1 MVCLAIVFWVLV
13 SPRSIPEKTDKENT
27 RSEMIKQRLT
37 QNIDNGNPY
46 LGIKPIIPG
55 QQPNSVLFE
64 PMVHIRLS
72 RSTYKVT
79 SFIEF
84 APYIQSFVNFEK
96 YLSQFVKDIQDL
108 ARVSGFVN
116 LLTQHRS
123 TVLSNSR
130 AREFS
135 KFIQDHSCGK
145 GRNNPAKVCKYD
157 TIRGGWDRHAC
168 IRQYDMVCRT
178 KSQFKA
184 VADTALYINQSFA
197 QIKEEF
203 LSVIDHLE
211 TSDEEP
217 EMRKRREHND
227 RVRQELKISYSR
239 VSTEELQTLNYVVEK
254 VEESYPTI
262 KNKLKRIKRFG
273 IMSWVLGWGVYSNYK
288 QIETLK
294 ENVQTL
300 YEQNLLQEQQ
310 IQNLAQYLNLT
321 ATRVQLHDKM
331 LYNIQ
336 VRLNQLNFS
345 VAALQDLVQY
355 TIYSNNM
362 LFDANIVSNRLIT
375 GLIVLRNNVEQ
386 IYKYLRVIASQEVD
400 PIMIPPPPLRELL
413 AEAEKE
419 MAHNPRLELPY
430 KIDTDIYK
438 YYTVM
443 KITPVVVG
451 DVMAMLLT
459 IPLIDKSLKMNV
471 YKVHN
476 LPALDPELKVASEY
490 VLEGE
495 YLAIDE
501 HGLYVALPD
510 AREIQI
516 CLTSQGGLCVM
527 NQALHPIETINW
539 CIYALFIQ
547 DQERIKKDCTM
558 SFKPRE
564 GNLAQSLGGYLWAVS
579 SLVGEKMQIRC
590 LQETHIE
597 QIRPPLQVIHVGNG
611 CEGYSPSIK
620 IPAKSELTSQNDI
633 IERTNYFL
641 EFNMQY
647 TGITKIGPWDLFQ
660 ISEWEKQELKDM
672 VAILPTLPPLN
683 YENLNKRIGKLK
695 EYPLKIPVAIIA
707 IVLVVSTLFMVV
719 TLVIIA
725 LVICKLRGNLKALL
739 PIGKIMIGKANSG
752 EVNQVRQALRT
763 LLDLTPRHQLP
774 PELPEKRKPLQPT
787 PETSRASQKS
797 ILPSSTDI
805 QRYEKYLSRKKEEI
819 KKSK

>member
-1 MVCLAIVFWVLV
+1 MIHRELV
-13 SPRSIPEKTDKENT
+13 
-27 RSEMIKQRLT
+27 
-37 QNIDNGNPY
+37 
-46 LGIKPIIPG
+46 
-55 QQPNSVLFE
+55 
-64 PMVHIRLS
+64 
-72 RSTYKVT
+72 
-79 SFIEF
+79 
-84 APYIQSFVNFEK
+84 
-96 YLSQFVKDIQDL
+96 
-108 ARVSGFVN
+108 GFVY
-116 LLTQHRS
+116 LLTHHRG
-123 TVLSNSR
+123 TILSSR
-130 AREFS
+130 DAQEFS
-135 KFIQDHSCGK
+135 RFIQDHPCGR
-145 GRNNPAKVCKYD
+145 GRNNPAKVCKYNP
-157 TIRGGWDRHAC
+157 IKGGWDRHAC

-184 VADTALYINQSFA
+184 VADTALYINQSFN

-211 TSDEEP
+211 TDRDEP
-217 EMRKRREHND
+217 KVRNRREHND
-227 RVRQELKISYSR
+227 KVRQELKLSYSR
-239 VSTEELQTLNYVVEK
+239 ISTEELRVLNKIVDK
-254 VEESYPTI
+254 VEESYPSLKT
-262 KNKLKRIKRFG
+262 KLKRTKRFG
-273 IMSWVLGWGVYSNYK
+273 VMTWVLGWGVYSNYK

-310 IQNLAQYLNLT
+310 IQDLAQYLNLT

-345 VAALQDLVQY
+345 IAALQDIVQY
-355 TIYSNNM
+355 TIYTNNM
-362 LFDANIVSNRLIT
+362 LFDANIVTNRLII

-400 PIMIPPPPLRELL
+400 PVMIPPPPLGELL
-413 AEAEKE
+413 AEAERE
-419 MAHNPRLELPY
+419 MALNPRLELPY
-430 KIDTDIYK
+430 NIDSDIYK

-471 YKVHN
+471 YKIHN
-476 LPALDPELKVASEY
+476 LPALDPELKIASEY
-490 VLEGE
+490 ELEGE
-495 YLAIDE
+495 YLAIDD

-547 DQERIKKDCTM
+547 DEDRIKKDCEM
-558 SFKPRE
+558 NFRPRE
-564 GNLAQSLGGYLWAVS
+564 GNMAQSLGGYLWAVS

-590 LQETHIE
+590 LQETHIKH
-597 QIRPPLQVIHVGNG
+597 IKPPLQVIHVGNG

-620 IPAKSELTSQNDI
+620 IPVKSELTSQNDI
-633 IERTNYFL
+633 IECTNFFL
-641 EFNMQY
+641 KFNMQY
-647 TGITKIGPWDLFQ
+647 TKITKVGPWDLFE
-660 ISEWEKQELKDM
+660 ISEWEAEELANM

-695 EYPLKIPVAIIA
+695 EYLLKIPVAIIA

-719 TLVIIA
+719 TLIIIA
-725 LVICKLRGNLKALL
+725 LVIYRLKGNFKELL
-739 PIGKIMIGKANSG
+739 PIAKIMMGKASPN
-752 EVNQVRQALRT
+752 EMAQVRQVLRT
-763 LLDLTPRHQLP
+763 LLNLALGHQQP
-774 PELPEKRKPLQPT
+774 PELPERRKQLEIEPQ
-787 PETSRASQKS
+787 TSKGQQKS

-805 QRYEKYLSRKKEEI
+805 KRYEKYLTWKKEEMQE
-819 KKSK
+819 KKH

>member
-1 MVCLAIVFWVLV
+1 
-13 SPRSIPEKTDKENT
+13 
-27 RSEMIKQRLT
+27 
-37 QNIDNGNPY
+37 
-46 LGIKPIIPG
+46 
-55 QQPNSVLFE
+55 
-64 PMVHIRLS
+64 
-72 RSTYKVT
+72 
-79 SFIEF
+79 
-84 APYIQSFVNFEK
+84 
-96 YLSQFVKDIQDL
+96 
-108 ARVSGFVN
+108 
-116 LLTQHRS
+116 
-123 TVLSNSR
+123 
-130 AREFS
+130 
-135 KFIQDHSCGK
+135 
-145 GRNNPAKVCKYD
+145 
-157 TIRGGWDRHAC
+157 
-168 IRQYDMVCRT
+168 
-178 KSQFKA
+178 
-184 VADTALYINQSFA
+184 
-197 QIKEEF
+197 
-203 LSVIDHLE
+203 
-211 TSDEEP
+211 
-217 EMRKRREHND
+217 
-227 RVRQELKISYSR
+227 
-239 VSTEELQTLNYVVEK
+239 
-254 VEESYPTI
+254 
-262 KNKLKRIKRFG
+262 
-273 IMSWVLGWGVYSNYK
+273 MSWVLGWGVYSNYK

-300 YEQNLLQEQQ
+300 YDQNLLQEQQ
-310 IQNLAQYLNLT
+310 IQDLAQYLNLT

-419 MAHNPRLELPY
+419 MAHNPWLELPY
-430 KIDTDIYK
+430 NIDTDIYK

-471 YKVHN
+471 YKMHN

-490 VLEGE
+490 ALEGE

-539 CIYALFIQ
+539 CIY
-547 DQERIKKDCTM
+547 EDCTM

-597 QIRPPLQVIHVGNG
+597 QIKPPLQVIHVGNG

-633 IERTNYFL
+633 VERTNYFL

-660 ISEWEKQELKDM
+660 ISDWEKQELKDM

-725 LVICKLRGNLKALL
+725 LVICKLRGNLKVLL
-739 PIGKIMIGKANSG
+739 PIGKIMVGKANSS
-752 EVNQVRQALRT
+752 ETNHVRQALRT
-763 LLDLTPRHQLP
+763 LLDLTPGHQQP
-774 PELPEKRKPLQPT
+774 PELPERRKPLELT
-787 PETSRASQKS
+787 PEISGSSLKS

-805 QRYEKYLSRKKEEI
+805 QRYEEYLNRKKKEI
-819 KKSK
+819 KKSKQ

>member
-1 MVCLAIVFWVLV
+1 MLV
-13 SPRSIPEKTDKENT
+13 NPRSIPEKTDKENT

-96 YLSQFVKDIQDL
+96 YLSQFVKDIQDP

-123 TVLSNSR
+123 TILSNSR

-145 GRNNPAKVCKYD
+145 GRNNPTKVCKYD

-262 KNKLKRIKRFG
+262 KNKLKRVKRFG

-310 IQNLAQYLNLT
+310 IQDLAQYLNLT

-641 EFNMQY
+641 EFNM
-647 TGITKIGPWDLFQ
+647 
-660 ISEWEKQELKDM
+660 
-672 VAILPTLPPLN
+672 
-683 YENLNKRIGKLK
+683 
-695 EYPLKIPVAIIA
+695 
-707 IVLVVSTLFMVV
+707 
-719 TLVIIA
+719 
-725 LVICKLRGNLKALL
+725 
-739 PIGKIMIGKANSG
+739 
-752 EVNQVRQALRT
+752 
-763 LLDLTPRHQLP
+763 
-774 PELPEKRKPLQPT
+774 
-787 PETSRASQKS
+787 
-797 ILPSSTDI
+797 
-805 QRYEKYLSRKKEEI
+805 
-819 KKSK
+819 

>member
-1 MVCLAIVFWVLV
+1 M
-13 SPRSIPEKTDKENT
+13 
-27 RSEMIKQRLT
+27 
-37 QNIDNGNPY
+37 
-46 LGIKPIIPG
+46 
-55 QQPNSVLFE
+55 
-64 PMVHIRLS
+64 
-72 RSTYKVT
+72 
-79 SFIEF
+79 
-84 APYIQSFVNFEK
+84 
-96 YLSQFVKDIQDL
+96 
-108 ARVSGFVN
+108 
-116 LLTQHRS
+116 
-123 TVLSNSR
+123 
-130 AREFS
+130 
-135 KFIQDHSCGK
+135 
-145 GRNNPAKVCKYD
+145 
-157 TIRGGWDRHAC
+157 
-168 IRQYDMVCRT
+168 
-178 KSQFKA
+178 
-184 VADTALYINQSFA
+184 
-197 QIKEEF
+197 
-203 LSVIDHLE
+203 
-211 TSDEEP
+211 
-217 EMRKRREHND
+217 
-227 RVRQELKISYSR
+227 
-239 VSTEELQTLNYVVEK
+239 
-254 VEESYPTI
+254 
-262 KNKLKRIKRFG
+262 
-273 IMSWVLGWGVYSNYK
+273 
-288 QIETLK
+288 
-294 ENVQTL
+294 
-300 YEQNLLQEQQ
+300 
-310 IQNLAQYLNLT
+310 
-321 ATRVQLHDKM
+321 
-331 LYNIQ
+331 
-336 VRLNQLNFS
+336 
-345 VAALQDLVQY
+345 
-355 TIYSNNM
+355 
-362 LFDANIVSNRLIT
+362 
-375 GLIVLRNNVEQ
+375 IVLRKNVEQ

-419 MAHNPRLELPY
+419 MAHNPWLELQY
-430 KIDTDIYK
+430 NIDTDIYK

-490 VLEGE
+490 ALEGE

-597 QIRPPLQVIHVGNG
+597 QIKPPLQVIHVGNG

-695 EYPLKIPVAIIA
+695 E
-707 IVLVVSTLFMVV
+707 
-719 TLVIIA
+719 
-725 LVICKLRGNLKALL
+725 
-739 PIGKIMIGKANSG
+739 
-752 EVNQVRQALRT
+752 
-763 LLDLTPRHQLP
+763 
-774 PELPEKRKPLQPT
+774 
-787 PETSRASQKS
+787 
-797 ILPSSTDI
+797 
-805 QRYEKYLSRKKEEI
+805 
-819 KKSK
+819 

>member
-1 MVCLAIVFWVLV
+1 MVCLAIIFWVLV
-13 SPRSIPEKTDKENT
+13 SPRSIPGGADGEST
-27 RSEMIKQRLT
+27 RSEVIKRGLT
-37 QNIDNGNPY
+37 RDIDNGNPC
-46 LGIKPIIPG
+46 LGMESIVPG
-55 QQPNSVLFE
+55 RQPGSVLFE
-64 PMVHIRLS
+64 PMVHVGLG
-72 RSTYKVT
+72 RSTCKVA
-79 SFIEF
+79 SFMEF

-96 YLSQFVKDIQDL
+96 YLRQFVKDMQDP

-116 LLTQHRS
+116 LLTQRGS
-123 TVLSNSR
+123 AVLSNSR

-135 KFIQDHSCGK
+135 KYIQDHSCGK
-145 GRNNPAKVCKYD
+145 GRNNPTKVCKYD
-157 TIRGGWDRHAC
+157 KIRGGWDRHAC

-184 VADTALYINQSFA
+184 VADTALYISRSFA
-197 QIKEEF
+197 RIGEEF
-203 LSVIDHLE
+203 LSVIDRLE
-211 TSDEEP
+211 TTDEEP
-217 EMRKRREHND
+217 GMRKRGEHND

-239 VSTEELQTLNYVVEK
+239 VSTEELQTLDNVVKK
-254 VEESYPTI
+254 VEESYPTV
-262 KNKLKRIKRFG
+262 KDKLEGVEGFG
-273 IMSWVLGWGVYSNYK
+273 IMSWVLGWGVYSDCK
-288 QIETLK
+288 QMETLR

-300 YEQNLLQEQQ
+300 YEQGLLQEWQVQ
-310 IQNLAQYLNLT
+310 DLAQYLNLT
-321 ATRVQLHDKM
+321 ATGVRLHDGV
-331 LYNIQ
+331 LYDIQ
-336 VRLNQLNFS
+336 VRLSRLDFG
-345 VAALQDLVQY
+345 VAALQDLVRY

-375 GLIVLRNNVEQ
+375 GLIVLRSNVEQ
-386 IYKYLRVIASQEVD
+386 IYKYLRVVASREVD
-400 PIMIPPPPLRELL
+400 PIVIPPPPLRELL

-647 TGITKIGPWDLFQ
+647 TGITKIDPWDLFQ

-739 PIGKIMIGKANSG
+739 PIGKIMIGEANSG
-752 EVNQVRQALRT
+752 EINQVRQTLRT
-763 LLDLTPRHQLP
+763 LLDLTPGHQLP

-797 ILPSSTDI
+797 ILPSSKDI

>member
-96 YLSQFVKDIQDL
+96 YLSQFVKDIQDP

-123 TVLSNSR
+123 TILSNSQ

-254 VEESYPTI
+254 VEESYLTI

-310 IQNLAQYLNLT
+310 IQDLAQYLNLT

-660 ISEWEKQELKDM
+660 ISDWEKQELKDM

-683 YENLNKRIGKLK
+683 YENLNKRIG
-695 EYPLKIPVAIIA
+695 
-707 IVLVVSTLFMVV
+707 
-719 TLVIIA
+719 
-725 LVICKLRGNLKALL
+725 N
-739 PIGKIMIGKANSG
+739 
-752 EVNQVRQALRT
+752 
-763 LLDLTPRHQLP
+763 
-774 PELPEKRKPLQPT
+774 
-787 PETSRASQKS
+787 
-797 ILPSSTDI
+797 
-805 QRYEKYLSRKKEEI
+805 
-819 KKSK
+819 

>member
-1 MVCLAIVFWVLV
+1 M
-13 SPRSIPEKTDKENT
+13 
-27 RSEMIKQRLT
+27 
-37 QNIDNGNPY
+37 
-46 LGIKPIIPG
+46 
-55 QQPNSVLFE
+55 
-64 PMVHIRLS
+64 
-72 RSTYKVT
+72 
-79 SFIEF
+79 
-84 APYIQSFVNFEK
+84 
-96 YLSQFVKDIQDL
+96 
-108 ARVSGFVN
+108 
-116 LLTQHRS
+116 
-123 TVLSNSR
+123 
-130 AREFS
+130 
-135 KFIQDHSCGK
+135 
-145 GRNNPAKVCKYD
+145 
-157 TIRGGWDRHAC
+157 
-168 IRQYDMVCRT
+168 
-178 KSQFKA
+178 
-184 VADTALYINQSFA
+184 
-197 QIKEEF
+197 
-203 LSVIDHLE
+203 
-211 TSDEEP
+211 
-217 EMRKRREHND
+217 
-227 RVRQELKISYSR
+227 
-239 VSTEELQTLNYVVEK
+239 
-254 VEESYPTI
+254 
-262 KNKLKRIKRFG
+262 
-273 IMSWVLGWGVYSNYK
+273 
-288 QIETLK
+288 
-294 ENVQTL
+294 
-300 YEQNLLQEQQ
+300 LQEQQ
-310 IQNLAQYLNLT
+310 IQDLAQYLNLT

-413 AEAEKE
+413 AEAERE

-430 KIDTDIYK
+430 NIDTDIYK

-471 YKVHN
+471 YKIHN

-490 VLEGE
+490 ALEGE

-558 SFKPRE
+558 SFQTKRRKFSSKSRRIFV
-564 GNLAQSLGGYLWAVS
+564 GSQFLGGREDADQMPSRNPYRTNKAS
-579 SLVGEKMQIRC
+579 SASHTCR
-590 LQETHIE
+590 
-597 QIRPPLQVIHVGNG
+597 NG

-620 IPAKSELTSQNDI
+620 ILAKSELTSQNDI
-633 IERTNYFL
+633 VERTNYFL

-647 TGITKIGPWDLFQ
+647 TGITRIGPWDLFQ
-660 ISEWEKQELKDM
+660 ISDWEKQELKDM

-719 TLVIIA
+719 TLIIIA
-725 LVICKLRGNLKALL
+725 LVICKLRGNLRVLL
-739 PIGKIMIGKANSG
+739 PIGKIMIGKANSS
-752 EVNQVRQALRT
+752 ETNQVRQALRT
-763 LLDLTPRHQLP
+763 LLDLTPGHQQP
-774 PELPEKRKPLQPT
+774 PELPERRKPLELT
-787 PETSRASQKS
+787 PETSRSSQKS

-805 QRYEKYLSRKKEEI
+805 QRYEEYLNRKKKEI
-819 KKSK
+819 KKSKQ